1 MFQVWGKT
9 GGKIYGN
16 KTGEDFVDNQLRFS
30 LFAQAAIEAPRVLNL
45 TNSPHYDR
53 PYGEQGRGER
63 LPYTIFC
70 SFGMTASCLT
80 MPALVTGQ

>member
-1 MFQVWGKT
+1 MLQVWGKT

-53 PYGEQGRGER
+53 PYGEPHRGER
-63 LPYTIFC
+63 LPHTI
-70 SFGMTASCLT
+70 SF
-80 MPALVTGQ
+80 V